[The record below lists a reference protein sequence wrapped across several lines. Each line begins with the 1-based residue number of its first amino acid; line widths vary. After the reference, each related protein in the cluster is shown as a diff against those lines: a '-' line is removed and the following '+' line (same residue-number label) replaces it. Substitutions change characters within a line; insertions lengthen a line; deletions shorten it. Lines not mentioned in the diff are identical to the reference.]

1 LSASLLRNRCKTVA
15 GELFPRDILQTI
27 HYKDNNMQITKM
39 RNKAG
44 QIALVED
51 FQKAEFMD
59 AGYTVTTDE
68 KVAQSGEGKD
78 DSKTDGK
85 GKK

>member
-1 LSASLLRNRCKTVA
+1 
-15 GELFPRDILQTI
+15 
-27 HYKDNNMQITKM
+27 MQITKM

-51 FQKAEFMD
+51 FQKAEFLD

-68 KVAQSGEGKD
+68 KVAQSGEGKG